1 MRLLIQRVS
10 SASVAVAGRSS
21 GSIQRGLLVLMAAGP
36 DDDRLV
42 VERIL
47 QKVIKLR
54 IFADQDGKMNLSVKD
69 VQGGLLLVSQ
79 FTLFADTRKGNR
91 PSFTAAAPPQ
101 LAESLYDYA
110 LEYLQSQA
118 GVPVA
123 SGQFG
128 ADMQVKLVNDGPVT
142 IWMDSDG

>member
-1 MRLLIQRVS
+1 
-10 SASVAVAGRSS
+10 
-21 GSIQRGLLVLMAAGP
+21 MAAGP